1 MARIVE
7 IGALTFYEPRLR
19 QKRGHYYMRFYEPE
33 MHPKQKE
40 VALHTRDK
48 TIAEHLFQQRRLAYF
63 HGQYD
68 PWRDKR
74 IEGVTLDEALEE
86 YLHDQDVRESTR
98 KAKRVRIG
106 PFADKHP
113 GMLMSGVT
121 MELVKEYCQRPSLK
135 RATQQRYLY
144 ELRHFFEYCHDQG
157 WISSNPAAEIIRKI
171 PRRRKRQTE
180 KVVEYLTVAQY
191 QLLIETIEN
200 DIRCNPLRKD
210 RIILVEIIQFAVMTG
225 LRLGEICRL
234 RWIDIVLADG
244 RASNKAGCHGWI
256 LVRNTHDGETKTGD
270 EGRVP
275 IVMTIAAQ
283 LHRLRSSTTSPYVFS
298 AIKSDRAIQPWWVS
312 NRFRQYRRKAGL
324 SEHIHFHS
332 LRHTCAS
339 WLAEQGVPMLV
350 IKDILRHTNLKQT
363 LRYSHLNPESIAR
376 EMEKGLSFA
385 SNKLGL
391 SIHTS

>member
-33 MHPKQKE
+33 MRPKQKE

-68 PWRDKR
+68 PWHDKR
-74 IEGVTLDEALEE
+74 IEGVTLEEALEE
-86 YLHDQDVRESTR
+86 YLYDQDVRDSTR

-106 PFADKHP
+106 PFADMHP

-121 MELVKEYCQRPSLK
+121 VELVKEYCQRPSLK

-144 ELRHFFEYCHDQG
+144 ELRHFFEYCRDQG
-157 WISSNPAAEIIRKI
+157 WISSNPAAEIIKKT
-171 PRRRKRQTE
+171 PRRRRRSTIRIA
-180 KVVEYLTVAQY
+180 EYLTVSQY
-191 QLLIETIEN
+191 HHLINTILG
-200 DIRCNPLRKD
+200 DINNNPKRKD
-210 RIILVEIIQFAVMTG
+210 RVVLVEVIRFAVMTG
-225 LRLGEICRL
+225 MRLGEICRI
-234 RWIDIVLADG
+234 RWLDIVLHDDAAING
-244 RASNKAGCHGWI
+244 GKGYGWI
-256 LVRNTHDGETKTGD
+256 MVRNSADGETKTGD

-275 IVMTIAAQ
+275 IVKTVASQ
-283 LHRLRSSTTSPYVFS
+283 LRRLRSSTTSSYVFS
-298 AIKSDRAIQPWWVS
+298 AIKSDRAIQSWWVS

-324 SEHIHFHS
+324 PEQIHFHS

-339 WLAEQGVPMLV
+339 WLAEQGTPMLA
-350 IKDILRHTNLKQT
+350 IKEILRHSNLKQT

-385 SNKLGL
+385 SNPPGSLQRD
-391 SIHTS
+391 S